1 MSAHRRAP
9 AALAATLSLATA
21 LAACTTGGPSAP
33 AASGA
38 AGSSGSSA
46 AASPAPD
53 LAGAYRET
61 LRSAADPLGSA
72 LDGLPKA
79 RTLKSLDQRL
89 ERAQGAAS
97 DAVERL
103 GAATPP
109 PEVGAEHSD
118 YLAALRGLD
127 GDLGTLRDAV
137 AGHELCAPSAV
148 LARLGGTDGY
158 GAVRD
163 AGGEL
168 AAKGDYPAD
177 VARLKT
183 PKEQSRRLANGAFI
197 RRGPRGGLGHL
208 IVKNGATS
216 DTVISVVRGKS
227 AVTRFYIRK
236 GKNVTVTGVPDGTYK
251 VYYTSGSDWDRRTR
265 AFTRDCAFK
274 KFGKDLAFRTRR
286 TATYIQPMSWS
297 ITLRPVV
304 GGNVRSVEVDPEDFP
319 GG

>member
-1 MSAHRRAP
+1 MSAHRRSP
-9 AALAATLSLATA
+9 AALAVTLSLATA
-21 LAACTTGGPSAP
+21 LAACTSGEPSAPVRGPVDSAP
-33 AASGA
+33 AAS
-38 AGSSGSSA
+38 
-46 AASPAPD
+46 PTPD

-61 LRSAADPLGSA
+61 LRSAAGPLGSA

-89 ERAQGAAS
+89 ERAQSAAG

-103 GAATPP
+103 VAASPP
-109 PEVGAEHSD
+109 AEIGAEHSD

-158 GAVRD
+158 GAVKD

-183 PKEQSRRLANGAFI
+183 PKEQSRRLSNGAFI

-216 DTVISVVRGKS
+216 DTVISVVRGKR

-265 AFTRDCAFK
+265 AFTRDCLFK
-274 KFGKDLAFRTRR
+274 KFGKDLAFRTQR
-286 TATYIQPMSWS
+286 TATYIRPMSWT
-297 ITLRPVV
+297 ITLRPVI

-319 GG
+319 G